1 MAKVAA
7 LMIDLPAFRR
17 LFADIWSVFG
27 IRYAIYLCLLT
38 ITGLLEGMTIA
49 GVVPLLSAIGIGA
62 GGGSGAGGVISRTVL
77 GVLEWLG
84 IGVSVP
90 AIALLILV
98 LLFLSTSFFLA
109 QAYMGVSLQTAY
121 VSNWQQRLLSGI
133 FGARWGLFLKTRN
146 GDLINSVVTETQRVG
161 GAFYQTGLLLT
172 GLIHSIVYMALAA
185 ILSGLTTFGVIAGG
199 AFLFLITR
207 PLIQRAYRVG
217 AGISHENA
225 ELQVKLGEF
234 VNSAKLLKATATE
247 KQALDVMGGIV
258 QRLRRHTLSNAFDAQ
273 IVKGI
278 FDFGAAAMVA
288 SILVISRSVLNI
300 DAAVILVILAIFV
313 RLIPKLTGLQQSLQ
327 SLTGSLASVANL
339 NEMARVVESQAE
351 VSRSSPLP
359 SNLAAGPLAVSVSRI
374 SVSHD
379 QTEVISDLSIDVPA
393 GACIA
398 LVGRSGAGKSTLVDA
413 MLGLVP
419 VTAGSVA
426 VNGIALDELPLH
438 ALRRRIGYMGQE
450 TMLYNTTIRG
460 NILWSQS
467 HYSDDAVMMAASQA
481 AADSFITNS
490 PQGLDTVVGDRGGRL
505 SGGERQRLGLARA
518 LLGEPGLLILDEAA
532 SALDAETDAAVTR
545 ALESLKGKVT
555 MIVISH
561 RLSSVRMAD
570 YIYVLDK
577 GQIVESGTWAE
588 LEGSAGQFSR
598 LL

>member
-1 MAKVAA
+1 
-7 LMIDLPAFRR
+7 MIDAKAFRN

-27 IRYAIYLCLLT
+27 SRYAVYLCLLA
-38 ITGLLEGMTIA
+38 ITGLLEGLTIA
-49 GVVPLLSAIGIGA
+49 SVVPLLGAIGIGE
-62 GGGSGAGGVISRTVL
+62 GSAGGVISQTVL
-77 GVLEWLG
+77 SLLTWLG
-84 IGVSVP
+84 VGVSVP
-90 AIALLILV
+90 AIAALILV
-98 LLFLSTSFFLA
+98 SLSLSTVFFLA

-121 VSNWQQRLLSGI
+121 VSHWQRRLLKSI
-133 FGARWGLFLKTRN
+133 FSAKWGLFLKTRN
-146 GDLINSVVTETQRVG
+146 GDLINSVVTETQRLG

-172 GLIHSIVYMALAA
+172 GLLHSVIYMGLAA
-185 ILSGLTTFGVIAGG
+185 MLSGLTTLGVIAGG
-199 AFLFLITR
+199 AFLFLVTR
-207 PLIQRAYRVG
+207 PLIHRAYRVG

-234 VNSAKLLKATATE
+234 VASAKLLKATATE
-247 KQALDVMGGIV
+247 DEALGVMNRIV
-258 QRLRRHTLSNAFDAQ
+258 KRLRKHILSNSFDAQ

-327 SLTGSLASVANL
+327 SLTGSLPSVANL
-339 NEMARVVESQAE
+339 NDMARVIDAE
-351 VSRSSPLP
+351 VE
-359 SNLAAGPLAVSVSRI
+359 ACVAGPLPAALATGPLGLSLKSINVNQGDV
-374 SVSHD
+374 
-379 QTEVISDLSIDVPA
+379 QVIADLSLTVEA

-419 VTAGSVA
+419 ITAGAVS
-426 VNGIALDELPLH
+426 VNGINLQAMPLH
-438 ALRRRIGYMGQE
+438 ALRKRTGYMGQE
-450 TMLYNTTIRG
+450 TLLYNTTIRG
-460 NILWSQS
+460 NILWSQPQ
-467 HYSDDAVMMAASQA
+467 HSDEAVMKAASLA
-481 AADSFITNS
+481 AADAFIS
-490 PQGLDTVVGDRGGRL
+490 QAPQGLDTMVGDRGGKL
-505 SGGERQRLGLARA
+505 SGGERQRLGLTRA
-518 LLGEPGLLILDEAA
+518 LLGNPGLLILDEAA

-570 YIYVLDK
+570 YIYVMDK
-577 GQIVESGTWAE
+577 GEIVESGTWSE
-588 LEGSAGQFSR
+588 LQDSQGQFSR

>member
-1 MAKVAA
+1 
-7 LMIDLPAFRR
+7 MIDIKAFRN

-27 IRYAIYLCLLT
+27 GRYAVYLCLLA
-38 ITGLLEGMTIA
+38 ITGLLEGLTIA
-49 GVVPLLSAIGIGA
+49 SVVPLLSAIGIGE
-62 GGGSGAGGVISRTVL
+62 GSAGGVISQTVL
-77 GVLEWLG
+77 GLLTWLG
-84 IGVSVP
+84 VGVSVP
-90 AIALLILV
+90 AIAALILV
-98 LLFLSTSFFLA
+98 SLSMSTVFFLA

-121 VSNWQQRLLSGI
+121 VSSWQRRLLKGI
-133 FGARWGLFLKTRN
+133 FSAKWGLFLKTRN
-146 GDLINSVVTETQRVG
+146 GDLINSVVTETQRLG

-172 GLIHSIVYMALAA
+172 GLLHSAIYMGLAA
-185 ILSGLTTFGVIAGG
+185 MLSGLTTLGVIAGG

-207 PLIQRAYRVG
+207 PLIHRAYRVG

-234 VNSAKLLKATATE
+234 VASAKLLKATATE
-247 KQALDVMGGIV
+247 DEALGVMSGIV
-258 QRLRRHTLSNAFDAQ
+258 KRLRKYTMSNAFDAQ

-278 FDFGAAAMVA
+278 FDFGAAARVA

-327 SLTGSLASVANL
+327 SLTGSLPSVANL
-339 NEMARVVESQAE
+339 NDMARVIEAE
-351 VSRSSPLP
+351 VE
-359 SNLAAGPLAVSVSRI
+359 AHVAGPLPAALATGPLGLSLQGIAVSQGDV
-374 SVSHD
+374 
-379 QTEVISDLSIDVPA
+379 QVIADLSMTVEP

-419 VTAGSVA
+419 ITAGAVS
-426 VNGIALDELPLH
+426 VNGINLQAMPLH
-438 ALRRRIGYMGQE
+438 ALRKRTGYMGQE

-460 NILWSQS
+460 NILWSQPQ
-467 HYSDDAVMMAASQA
+467 HSDEVVMKAASLA
-481 AADSFITNS
+481 AADAFIAQA
-490 PQGLDTVVGDRGGRL
+490 PQGLDTMVGDRGGKL
-505 SGGERQRLGLARA
+505 SGGERQRLGLTRA
-518 LLGEPGLLILDEAA
+518 LLGNPGLLILDEAA

-570 YIYVLDK
+570 YIYVMDK
-577 GQIVESGTWAE
+577 GKIVESGTWSE
-588 LEGSAGQFSR
+588 LQDSQGQFSR

>member
-1 MAKVAA
+1 
-7 LMIDLPAFRR
+7 MIDIKALRN

-27 IRYAIYLCLLT
+27 LRYALYLCMLA
-38 ITGLLEGMTIA
+38 ITGLLEGLTIA
-49 GVVPLLSAIGIGA
+49 SVVPLLGAIGIGEGA
-62 GGGSGAGGVISRTVL
+62 AGGVVSQTVL
-77 GVLEWLG
+77 SVLIWLG
-84 IGVSVP
+84 VGVSVP
-90 AIALLILV
+90 AIAALILV
-98 LLFLSTSFFLA
+98 SLSLSTVFFLA
-109 QAYMGVSLQTAY
+109 QAYMSVSLQTAY
-121 VSNWQQRLLSGI
+121 VSSWQGRLLKSI
-133 FGARWGLFLKTRN
+133 FSAKWGLFLRTRN
-146 GDLINSVVTETQRVG
+146 GDLINSVVTETQRLG

-172 GLIHSIVYMALAA
+172 GLLHSAIYMGLAA
-185 ILSGLTTFGVIAGG
+185 MLSGLTTLGVIAGG

-207 PLIQRAYRVG
+207 PVIQRAFRVG
-217 AGISHENA
+217 AGITHENA

-234 VNSAKLLKATATE
+234 VASAKLLKATATE
-247 KQALDVMGGIV
+247 DEALGVMNGIV
-258 QRLRRHTLSNAFDAQ
+258 KRLRKHMLSNAFDAQ

-327 SLTGSLASVANL
+327 SLSSSLPSVVNLNDMSRTIDAEAEARIGGSLPAALAS
-339 NEMARVVESQAE
+339 
-351 VSRSSPLP
+351 
-359 SNLAAGPLAVSVSRI
+359 GPLGLTLQGVAVNQGDV
-374 SVSHD
+374 
-379 QTEVISDLSIDVPA
+379 QVITDLSMTVAA

-419 VTAGSVA
+419 ITAGSID
-426 VNGIALDELPLH
+426 VNSINLLALPLH
-438 ALRRRIGYMGQE
+438 GLRRRIGYMGQE

-460 NILWSQS
+460 NILWSQPQ
-467 HYSDDAVMMAASQA
+467 HPDEVVMKAASLA
-481 AADSFITNS
+481 AADTFITQA
-490 PQGLDTVVGDRGGRL
+490 PQGLDTMVGDRGGKL
-505 SGGERQRLGLARA
+505 SGGERQRLGLTRA
-518 LLGEPGLLILDEAA
+518 LLGNPGLLILDEAA

-577 GQIVESGTWAE
+577 GHIVESGTWAE